1 MKKRSVFLATGFIA
15 ILLIAVLGFFSC
27 VKKEEAQ
34 SPKQPSLSLERI
46 FEKAIEKAG
55 EITNDDEVV
64 EMILEWDSKNQS
76 GIIEKINV
84 RESTIKDDLPNY
96 LENDAVP
103 AARTLGKKTYT
114 VSCSVECKGC
124 SGSASSAYGAA
135 EIAGKCLDEG
145 GCATICRAKL
155 VYYPEDEFFVISRE
169 INIDK

>member
-1 MKKRSVFLATGFIA
+1 MKKRIVFLATGFIA
-15 ILLIAVLGFFSC
+15 ILLTATLGFFSC
-27 VKKEEAQ
+27 VNKEEAQ
-34 SPKQPSLSLERI
+34 NPKPSSLSLEQI
-46 FEKAIEKAG
+46 FDKTIEKAV
-55 EITNDDEVV
+55 ETTNDEVV